1 MPLLLQKNT
10 VLMNY
15 SGLAI
20 HDDCLRFIEVDSEGN
35 NLKQAEAPLEEGCV
49 VNGRVEDFELLG
61 HALNE
66 LHKSVG
72 RLHDPVM
79 IGLPHGDTVVRL
91 INLPN
96 MSIEDLRGTI
106 DLNFDDYF
114 PYARAEAV
122 FDVIR
127 LLTPADDAIDREEIT
142 VLAAAAKRELVEKLL
157 DIARKSGLPA
167 GAVEPISFAM
177 IRAVPEAAEGMS
189 MFADPTNIVAVYNGN
204 GIYYRITDNTKGTQD
219 IVNTMQFMSTQYRRN
234 RINRLILAGL
244 NFQINAADS
253 GIDIINVTDPYYA
266 ARGLAL
272 RNDPNAHRLD
282 LRPAEYVELER
293 RRFSFNPNRLM
304 FWGLLVGF
312 VMLSI
317 GTISFALMRIREI
330 DLALEEKR
338 IFNSDLLAR
347 RAELAK
353 SNADLEVKRKN
364 TEKILNFLKGD
375 IPVLEVMNALEAN
388 AAVGVK
394 FETADF
400 VRNSLAGVIITID
413 GKASSEKAIITM
425 TEGLKQNP
433 LFADVRLPVSQ
444 KAQTGQIVFKLVLRT
459 NEVM

>member
-1 MPLLLQKNT
+1 MALRLQKNT

-15 SGLAI
+15 AGLAI
-20 HDDCLRFIEVDSEGN
+20 HDDCLRFIELDGEMNILQQEEV
-35 NLKQAEAPLEEGCV
+35 PLEEGCV
-49 VNGRVEDFELLG
+49 VNGRIEDFDLLAN
-61 HALNE
+61 ALE
-66 LHKSVG
+66 TLHKSVG
-72 RLHDPVM
+72 KLHDPVM

-91 INLPN
+91 MNLPN

-114 PYARAEAV
+114 PYPRSEAV

-127 LLTPADDAIDREEIT
+127 VLTPADEGIDREEIT
-142 VLAAAAKRELVEKLL
+142 VLAAAAQREMVEKLL
-157 DIARKSGLPA
+157 DIARKAGLPA
-167 GAVEPISFAM
+167 GAVEPFNFAM
-177 IRAVPEAAEGMS
+177 IRAVPETSEGMC

-244 NFQINAADS
+244 NFQINASDS
-253 GIDIINVTDPYYA
+253 GIEIINVTDPFYA

-272 RNDPNAHRLD
+272 RNDPNSHRLD

-293 RRFSFNPNRLM
+293 RRYSFNPNRLI

-312 VMLSI
+312 IMLSI
-317 GTISFALMRIREI
+317 GTISFAWMRIREI

-338 IFNSDLLAR
+338 LSNSDLLAR

-353 SNADLEVKRKN
+353 SNSELEAKRKN

-375 IPVLEVMNALEAN
+375 IPVLEVLNAIETN
-388 AAVGVK
+388 ATVGVK

-400 VRNSLAGVIITID
+400 TRNSLVGVIITID
-413 GKASSEKAIITM
+413 GKASSEKAIISM

-433 LFADVRLPVSQ
+433 LFDDVRLPVSQ
-444 KAQTGQIVFKLVLRT
+444 KAQTGQVIFKLVLRT
-459 NEVM
+459 QGV